1 MQRLLKLKLRM
12 AARVP
17 HRSSAS
23 RRHHVG
29 DHDSHGMEH
38 TGICNAPE
46 QPGVWPTRRRSQGDA
61 KSTPKA
67 DTIVSQDELQAVS
80 DGKSSEPQMFFA
92 VQDQPKE
99 QQSELILLHQRV
111 MKKAINTQINLEARK
126 SSQLA
131 RELQD
136 SRAKEMQL
144 YDEIEKAQQRMEDL
158 WGHMSS

>member
-1 MQRLLKLKLRM
+1 M

-17 HRSSAS
+17 HRSSAL
-23 RRHHVG
+23 RTHHIG
-29 DHDSHGMEH
+29 GHDSQGVEH

-46 QPGVWPTRRRSQGDA
+46 QPGASPTRNHLQPSECHSQGGA

-80 DGKSSEPQMFFA
+80 DGKSSEAKMFLA
-92 VQDQPKE
+92 VQDQPIE

-111 MKKAINTQINLEARK
+111 MKKAISTQINLEARK
-126 SSQLA
+126 SCQLA

-136 SRAKEMQL
+136 SRAKETQL